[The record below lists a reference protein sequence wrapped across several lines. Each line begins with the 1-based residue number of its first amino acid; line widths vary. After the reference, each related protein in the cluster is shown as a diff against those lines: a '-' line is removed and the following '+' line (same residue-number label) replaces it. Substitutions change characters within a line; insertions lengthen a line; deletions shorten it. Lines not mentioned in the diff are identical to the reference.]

1 MAVHTPAAGGGPHPR
16 FGGRAPDGGRPQA
29 FTHAV
34 PLMQTSVPENHGP
47 AGLAA
52 RDGPG
57 PGAPADPPD
66 PVLDRITGLAVRTLG
81 VQAAF
86 VWVVDGEREV
96 CLSRRGPAEPL
107 ATQRQPAGDTPCR
120 QVVRSGAER
129 VVGDT
134 RAGPDS
140 HGGEMV
146 VEGLGAAAYA
156 AIPLRLE
163 GGEVI
168 GCFCAAD
175 VRPRAWSEADLEL
188 LRDLAALTLT
198 GIALHRERQSR
209 QAGDEQYRR
218 LVSAAP
224 DAILVHR
231 GGEILFANPAALRL
245 FGAEHAEEL
254 VGTPVI
260 ERVHPDERAAVR
272 ARIRRV
278 VAEGEP
284 APPLQGRLLRLGGG
298 SFAAETV
305 GTPIPFA
312 GAQAVQLVVRD
323 LTERLRTEAH
333 YRRLVAS
340 SPFAIY
346 VLDRA
351 GAFVEINPAG
361 ERFLGR
367 SAAELA
373 GTAFDAVVDEQSR
386 EAARRA
392 FASALS
398 GAVGDVQVEL
408 EVVHASGERV
418 RLALTASAV
427 VADDGVAGVHG
438 IARDITQERRAERTL
453 RESEEKF
460 RQLAANVREVFWIF
474 SADFSET
481 VYVSPAFEEVW
492 GLPLSVVYGDPRS
505 FVYSVHPDDQAILL
519 AGMADVSNHP
529 VGGTE
534 YRVIRPDGSVRWVC
548 SRGFP
553 VLDDEGRMYRVVGT
567 TEDITHRK
575 EAEAAVRAN
584 EQRMRQVLD
593 ALPVGILLAEAGGQ
607 LVWHNPAGDRI
618 WGGIRMV
625 EMDGHGQYSG
635 WWTETGQP
643 IQPHEWGMARA
654 LRGEPSAGELV
665 DLQGFDG
672 VRRTV
677 RHSGVPLR
685 GEDGEI
691 TGALIVLEDVTRARE
706 AETQRRTLA
715 AALEGLPDGVCLTTE
730 EGEILYANRA
740 FARILGF
747 DPAAGPA
754 PRFGDLAADAES
766 REATV
771 AAFRTAHEQGR
782 WSGRIRKRRLNDGR
796 EVPLEALLGR
806 VEQGGPGP
814 GLLFGIIRD
823 ISAQLSAEQHLRRA
837 ERLASIGTLLGGVA
851 HELNNP
857 LSAVLGFTELLLM
870 QERPREERE
879 DLETIRREAERMA
892 KIVTDLR
899 LLARGTQ
906 EEPEGRR
913 ERVDLNDVVQ
923 HVLRTR
929 AYSLRTR
936 NVEVRAEL
944 APDLPPVLADRG
956 QMEQVVLNLV
966 VNAEQALT
974 AGTGAG
980 VLTVRTRA
988 TATGAA
994 LEVADNGP
1002 GIAASHLERV
1012 FDPFFTTK
1020 APGEGTGLGLS
1031 LAHTIVSEHGGQ
1043 IRVDSRP
1050 GEGAAFH
1057 VDLPRAA
1064 ARAAGEPGGEPD
1076 EAAVAPLFVLLVDDE
1091 DAVRRVVA
1099 RFLRR
1104 RGHRVDEAADGR
1116 AALDLIARAPAE
1128 AGYDVIVSDLRMPGL
1143 GGDELLARLREEGRG
1158 MDRRLI
1164 FFSGDT
1170 ASAEAV
1176 RALAASRVPVL
1187 AKPVSMNEL
1196 ARAVEGLPRE

>member
-1 MAVHTPAAGGGPHPR
+1 MHTPVSEIHDPARLAALH
-16 FGGRAPDGGRPQA
+16 
-29 FTHAV
+29 
-34 PLMQTSVPENHGP
+34 
-47 AGLAA
+47 GLA
-52 RDGPG
+52 P
-57 PGAPADPPD
+57 PGAPADPAF
-66 PVLDRITGLAVRTLG
+66 DRLTRLVVRTLG
-81 VQAAF
+81 VPAAF
-86 VWVVDGEREV
+86 VSLVGGERDV
-96 CLSRRGPAEPL
+96 CLSQHGLPGPL
-107 ATQRQPAGDTPCR
+107 APARAQDGETLCR
-120 QVVRSGAER
+120 HLLRTGGEVVI
-129 VVGDT
+129 GDT
-134 RAGPDS
+134 RAGPAP
-140 HGGEMV
+140 GATAMV
-146 VEGLGAAAYA
+146 ERLGIAAYA
-156 AIPLRLE
+156 AVPLRLPD
-163 GGEVI
+163 GAVI
-168 GCFCAAD
+168 GCFCAVD
-175 VRPRAWSEADLEL
+175 VRPRAWTEAEVEL
-188 LRDLAALTLT
+188 LRDMAALTLT
-198 GIALHRERQSR
+198 EIALRRERESR
-209 QAGDEQYRR
+209 SEADEHYRR
-218 LVSAAP
+218 LVSAAA

-245 FGAEHAEEL
+245 FGAERPEQL

-260 ERVHPDERAAVR
+260 ERVAPEGRAAVSG
-272 ARIRRV
+272 RIQRILSGSE
-278 VAEGEP
+278 AEP
-284 APPLQGRLLRLGGG
+284 VLQGRLLRLGGG

-305 GTPIPFA
+305 GTPIPFG
-312 GAQAVQLVVRD
+312 GAQAVQVVVRD
-323 LTERLRTEAH
+323 LTERLRTDAH
-333 YRRLVAS
+333 YRRVVTR

-346 VLDRA
+346 VLDPA

-367 SAAELA
+367 SAADLV
-373 GTAFDAVVDEQSR
+373 GTHFDQVVDAGSR
-386 EAARRA
+386 EAAGRA
-392 FASALS
+392 FAAALS
-398 GAVGDVQVEL
+398 GAGADVEVEL
-408 EVVHASGERV
+408 EVVRPSGERV
-418 RLALTASAV
+418 RLALTANAIH
-427 VADDGVAGVHG
+427 ADDGIVGVHG
-438 IARDITQERRAERTL
+438 IARDITQERLAERTL
-453 RESEEKF
+453 RESEQKF
-460 RQLAANVREVFWIF
+460 QQLAANVREVFWIF
-474 SADFSET
+474 TADFSET

-492 GLPLSVVYGDPRS
+492 GLPLEVVYGDPTS
-505 FVYSVHPDDQAILL
+505 FVNSVHPDDQATLL
-519 AGMADVSNHP
+519 AGMADVNNHA

-534 YRVIRPDGSVRWVC
+534 YRVIRPDGTVRWVC

-575 EAEAAVRAN
+575 EAEAAIRAN
-584 EQRMRQVLD
+584 ERRMQQVLD
-593 ALPVGILLAEAGGQ
+593 ALPVGVLLAEADGR

-618 WGGIRMV
+618 WGGIHMV
-625 EMDGHGQYSG
+625 GLGGYREYEG
-635 WWTETGQP
+635 WWTETGEP

-654 LRGEPSAGELV
+654 LRGEPSAGELL

-685 GEDGEI
+685 AEDGEI

-706 AETQRRTLA
+706 TETQRRTLA
-715 AALEGLPDGVCLTTE
+715 AALEGLPDGVCLASDA
-730 EGEILYANRA
+730 GEILYANHA
-740 FARILGF
+740 FAEILGF
-747 DPAAGPA
+747 DLAGAA
-754 PRFGDLAADAES
+754 PRFTELGADAEAD
-766 REATV
+766 EATL
-771 AAFRTAHEQGR
+771 AALGAASEHGR
-782 WSGRIRKRRLNDGR
+782 WSGRIRKRRLSDGR
-796 EVPLEALLGR
+796 EVPLEVLLGR
-806 VEQGGPGP
+806 VEQGGRGP
-814 GLLFGIIRD
+814 GMLFGIIRD

-899 LLARGTQ
+899 LLARDTQ
-906 EEPEGRR
+906 EQPEGRR

-944 APDLPPVLADRG
+944 GPDLPAVLADRG

-966 VNAEQALT
+966 VNAEQAL
-974 AGTGAG
+974 ALAVGEA
-980 VLTVRTRA
+980 VLVVRTRA
-988 TATGAA
+988 TASGAS
-994 LEVADNGP
+994 LWVADTGP
-1002 GIAASHLERV
+1002 GITANHLERV

-1050 GEGAAFH
+1050 GEGAVFQ

-1064 ARAAGEPGGEPD
+1064 GRAGVEPGADDDEP
-1076 EAAVAPLFVLLVDDE
+1076 AVAPLRVLLVDDE

-1104 RGHRVDEAADGR
+1104 RGHHVDEAADGR
-1116 AALDLIARAPAE
+1116 AALDLIAAARARAC
-1128 AGYDVIVSDLRMPGL
+1128 YDVIVSDLRMPGL
-1143 GGDELLARLREEGRG
+1143 GGDELLARLREDGEG

-1196 ARAVEGLPRE
+1196 ARAVEGMPRE

>member
-1 MAVHTPAAGGGPHPR
+1 MPTLASEIHDPARLATLHGLGL
-16 FGGRAPDGGRPQA
+16 PD
-29 FTHAV
+29 
-34 PLMQTSVPENHGP
+34 
-47 AGLAA
+47 
-52 RDGPG
+52 
-57 PGAPADPPD
+57 APADAAF
-66 PVLDRITGLAVRTLG
+66 DRLTRLVVRTLG
-81 VQAAF
+81 VPAAF
-86 VWVVDGEREV
+86 VSLVDGERHV
-96 CLSRRGPAEPL
+96 CLSQHGLGEPPAPVRE
-107 ATQRQPAGDTPCR
+107 QAGETLCR
-120 QVVRSGAER
+120 QVLRSGGER

-134 RAGPDS
+134 RIDAAG
-140 HGGEMV
+140 GGVPMV
-146 VEGLGAAAYA
+146 EALGVAAYVG
-156 AIPLRLE
+156 IPLRLPE
-163 GGEVI
+163 GAVI
-168 GCFCAAD
+168 GCFCAID
-175 VRPRAWSEADLEL
+175 VRPRAWSDAEVEL
-188 LRDLAALTLT
+188 LRDVAAVTLSE
-198 GIALHRERQSR
+198 IALRREREDR
-209 QAGDEQYRR
+209 REGEEHYRR
-218 LVSAAP
+218 RVDAAP
-224 DAILVHR
+224 EAILVHR
-231 GGEILFANPAALRL
+231 GGEILYANPAALHL
-245 FGAEHAEEL
+245 FGAERPEQL

-260 ERVHPDERAAVR
+260 ERVAPDGRAAVNG
-272 ARIRRV
+272 RIQRV
-278 VAEGEP
+278 VPGGEA
-284 APPLQGRLLRLGGG
+284 APVLEGRLLRLGGG

-312 GAQAVQLVVRD
+312 GGPAVQVVVRD
-323 LTERLRTEAH
+323 LTERLRAEAH
-333 YRRLVAS
+333 YRRVVTS

-346 VLDRA
+346 VLDGA

-367 SAAELA
+367 TAAELV
-373 GTAFDAVVDEQSR
+373 GTSLGQVVDAGSR

-392 FASALS
+392 FSQALS
-398 GAVGDVQVEL
+398 GAGADVQVEL
-408 EVVHASGERV
+408 EVVQPSGERV
-418 RLALTASAV
+418 RLALTASAIL
-427 VADDGVAGVHG
+427 ADDGAVGVHG
-438 IARDITQERRAERTL
+438 IARDITQERLAERTL
-453 RESEEKF
+453 RESEQKF
-460 RQLAANVREVFWIF
+460 QQLAANVREVFWIF

-492 GLPLSVVYGDPRS
+492 GLPLSVVYADPTS
-505 FVYSVHPDDQAILL
+505 FVYSVHPDDQATLL

-534 YRVIRPDGSVRWVC
+534 YRVIRPDGTVRWVC

-575 EAEAAVRAN
+575 EAEAAIRAN
-584 EQRMRQVLD
+584 ERRMRQVLD
-593 ALPVGILLAEAGGQ
+593 ALPVGILLAEADGR

-625 EMDGHGQYSG
+625 DLDGYREYEG
-635 WWTETGQP
+635 WWTETGDP

-706 AETQRRTLA
+706 TETQRRTLA
-715 AALEGLPDGVCLTTE
+715 AALEGLPDGVCLATDA
-730 EGEILYANRA
+730 GEILYANRA
-740 FARILGF
+740 FAEILGF
-747 DPAAGPA
+747 DPEGDA
-754 PRFGDLAADAES
+754 PRLTELAADAES
-766 REATV
+766 ELATAEAL
-771 AAFRTAHEQGR
+771 RTAGEQGR
-782 WSGRIRKRRLNDGR
+782 WSGRIRKRRLSDGR

-806 VEQGGPGP
+806 VEQGGRGP

-899 LLARGTQ
+899 LLARDTQ
-906 EEPEGRR
+906 EKTDGRR

-944 APDLPPVLADRG
+944 AADLPAVLADRG

-966 VNAEQALT
+966 VNAEQALALA
-974 AGTGAG
+974 AGEA
-980 VLTVRTRA
+980 VLVVRTRA
-988 TATGAA
+988 TAAGAS
-994 LEVADNGP
+994 LQVADSGP
-1002 GIAASHLERV
+1002 GIPASHLERV

-1043 IRVDSRP
+1043 IRVDSQP
-1050 GEGAAFH
+1050 GQGATFQ

-1064 ARAAGEPGGEPD
+1064 GRAGIEAGGELD
-1076 EAAVAPLFVLLVDDE
+1076 EAAVAPLRVLLVDDE

-1104 RGHRVDEAADGR
+1104 RGHHVDEAADGR
-1116 AALDLIARAPAE
+1116 AALGLIEAARAE
-1128 AGYDVIVSDLRMPGL
+1128 GRYDVIVSDLRMPGL
-1143 GGDELLARLREEGRG
+1143 GGDELLARLREDGEG

-1170 ASAEAV
+1170 ASVEAV

-1196 ARAVEGLPRE
+1196 ARAVEGMPRE